1 MKNRITITILLLL
14 MAPLSIF
21 SQQAFQEGEW
31 LKFRVYYG
39 IFNASYATLE
49 VNNTNLNNK
58 DVFHVIGRGKSTGLL
73 HLFFKVDDNYE
84 TYIDKNSNLPYRFI
98 RKIDEGGHTKDLQID
113 FNQELNRAY
122 VFDRK
127 HNENK
132 TFTTQENVHDMLSS
146 FYYIRNSLNDNK
158 LVAGQEFFMNMFFD
172 NENHNFKL
180 KFLGREVLD
189 TKFGKVA
196 TLKFRPYVMAG
207 RIFKEEEAL
216 TLWITDDKNKMP
228 IRIKAELTVGSLNAD
243 LEEFKGLKH
252 PFLIVIK

>member
-180 KFLGREVLD
+180 KFLGREILD

-252 PFLIVIK
+252 PFVVLIK

>member
-1 MKNRITITILLLL
+1 MKNRITFIILFLLL
-14 MAPLSIF
+14 APLSIF
-21 SQQAFQEGEW
+21 SQKAFQDGEW

-49 VNNTNLNNK
+49 VNDANFNNK
-58 DVFHVIGRGKSTGLL
+58 EVLHVVGKGKSTGLL

-84 TYIDKNSNLPYRFI
+84 TYIDKNNGLPYRFI
-98 RKIDEGGHTKDLQID
+98 RQIDEGGHTKDLQID
-113 FNQELNRAY
+113 FNQELNMAY
-122 VFDRK
+122 VFNRK

-132 TFTTQENVHDMLSS
+132 TFTTQDNVHDMLSS
-146 FYYIRNSLNDNK
+146 FYHIRNSLNGTK
-158 LVAGQEFFMNMFFD
+158 LVAGQEFNMNMFFD

-180 KFLGREVLD
+180 KFLGREVLN
-189 TKFGKVA
+189 TKFGKIA

-207 RIFKEEEAL
+207 RVFKAEEAL

-228 IRIKAELTVGSLNAD
+228 IKIKAELAVGALNAD

-252 PFLIVIK
+252 PFEVLIK

>member
-1 MKNRITITILLLL
+1 MKNRITIIILLLL

-21 SQQAFQEGEW
+21 SQQAFQDGEW

-49 VNNTNLNNK
+49 VSDASLNNK
-58 DVFHVIGRGKSTGLL
+58 EVLHVIGRGKSTGLL

-84 TYIDKNSNLPYRFI
+84 TYIDKDNGLPYRFI
-98 RKIDEGGHTKDLQID
+98 RQIDEGGHTKDLQID
-113 FNQELNRAY
+113 FDQDLNKAY
-122 VFDRK
+122 VFNRK

-146 FYYIRNSLNDNK
+146 FYYIRNSLNGYK
-158 LVAGQEFFMNMFFD
+158 LVDGQEFNMNMFFD

-180 KFLGREVLD
+180 KFLGREVLN
-189 TKFGKVA
+189 TKFGKIA
-196 TLKFRPYVMAG
+196 TLKFRPYVMTG
-207 RIFKEEEAL
+207 RVFKEEEAL

-228 IRIKAELTVGSLNAD
+228 IRIKADLAVGSLNAD

-252 PFLIVIK
+252 PFVILIK

>member
-1 MKNRITITILLLL
+1 
-14 MAPLSIF
+14 
-21 SQQAFQEGEW
+21 
-31 LKFRVYYG
+31 
-39 IFNASYATLE
+39 
-49 VNNTNLNNK
+49 
-58 DVFHVIGRGKSTGLL
+58 
-73 HLFFKVDDNYE
+73 
-84 TYIDKNSNLPYRFI
+84 
-98 RKIDEGGHTKDLQID
+98 
-113 FNQELNRAY
+113 
-122 VFDRK
+122 
-127 HNENK
+127 
-132 TFTTQENVHDMLSS
+132 
-146 FYYIRNSLNDNK
+146 
-158 LVAGQEFFMNMFFD
+158 MNMFFD

-252 PFLIVIK
+252 PFLILIK

>member
-14 MAPLSIF
+14 MAPLSMF

-39 IFNASYATLE
+39 IFNASFATLE

-180 KFLGREVLD
+180 KFLGREILD

-252 PFLIVIK
+252 PFLILIK

>member
-1 MKNRITITILLLL
+1 MKNRITTIILFLFLV
-14 MAPLSIF
+14 PLSMF
-21 SQQAFQEGEW
+21 SQKAFQDGEW

-49 VNNTNLNNK
+49 VKDANLNNK

-73 HLFFKVDDNYE
+73 DLFFKVDDNYE
-84 TYIDKNSNLPYRFI
+84 TYIDKNSSLPYRFI

-113 FNQELNRAY
+113 FNQELNMAY

-158 LVAGQEFFMNMFFD
+158 LVAGQEFNMNMFFD
-172 NENHNFKL
+172 DENHNFKL
-180 KFLGREVLD
+180 KFLGREVLN
-189 TKFGKVA
+189 TKFGKIA

-207 RIFKEEEAL
+207 RVFKEEEAL

-228 IRIKAELTVGSLNAD
+228 IKIKAELTVGSLNAD

-252 PFLIVIK
+252 PFVVIIN

>member
-14 MAPLSIF
+14 MAPLSMF

-252 PFLIVIK
+252 PFLILIK